1 VARLLL
7 GVSGGIAAYKSLEFA
22 RLATLAGHG
31 VRVLMTENAQRFVGA
46 ASFEG
51 IVGAPVLT
59 SEFERDPMRGAFPG
73 EPVDGGPDDA
83 GHDPIGHLELAA
95 NCDAFLVA
103 PASANAIAK
112 LAGGFADSMLATSF
126 LACTAPRLVAPA
138 MNDRMYADA
147 ATQANLATLR
157 ERGVEVI
164 EPGEGLLASRGE
176 RGRGRLPDPEE
187 LLARVEAALAGRD
200 GAPAQTEPA
209 LPGGPEYP
217 ALAETALL
225 GEEPAVAPT
234 AAPAGESGPWTGL
247 RVLVTAGGT
256 REPIDS
262 VRFIGNRSSG
272 RMGMALAAAAAKRG
286 AEVTVVAANV
296 SLPEPGGVKRI
307 DVETTAELSYET
319 VERFETQHVLLMAA
333 APADFRTEPIT
344 GKIKRQDSLN
354 LNLQPTEDIL
364 ALIAADRGEGQTVV
378 GFAAE
383 HGGEA
388 VARARAKLARKGAD
402 LIVLNDV
409 SDPTIGFD
417 SAENEVLLV
426 TATDEEEVPKASKD
440 AVADAILDRVDR
452 LRAAGAKPAQA
463 AG

>member
-1 VARLLL
+1 MARLLL

-31 VRVLMTENAQRFVGA
+31 VRVLMTPNAERFVGA

-73 EPVDGGPDDA
+73 EPGEG

-103 PASANAIAK
+103 PASANTVAK
-112 LAGGFADSMLATSF
+112 LAGGFADSMLTTSF
-126 LACTAPRLVAPA
+126 LACRAPRLIAPA

-147 ATQANLATLR
+147 ATQANLQTLR

-164 EPGEGLLASRGE
+164 EPEEGLLASRGE
-176 RGRGRLPDPEE
+176 RGRGRLPDPER
-187 LLARVEAALAGRD
+187 LLAIVEAAL
-200 GAPAQTEPA
+200 
-209 LPGGPEYP
+209 PGGERSPWEGSG
-217 ALAETALL
+217 
-225 GEEPAVAPT
+225 GER
-234 AAPAGESGPWTGL
+234 GPWDGL
-247 RVLVTAGGT
+247 RVMVTAGGT

-272 RMGMALAAAAAKRG
+272 RMGIALAAAAAKRG
-286 AEVTVVAANV
+286 AEVTLVAANV
-296 SLPEPGGVKRI
+296 SLPEPAGVKRI
-307 DVETTAELSYET
+307 DVETTAELAYET

-333 APADFRTEPIT
+333 APADFRTEAIT

-364 ALIAADRGEGQTVV
+364 AAIHTQRGENQTVV

-383 HGGEA
+383 HGGDA
-388 VARARAKLARKGAD
+388 VGRARAKLTRKGAD

-409 SDPTIGFD
+409 SDPRIGFD
-417 SAENEVLLV
+417 SEENAVTLV
-426 TATDEEEVPKASKD
+426 ASEDEIEVPRSSKE
-440 AVADAILDRVDR
+440 AVAEAILDRVEA
-452 LRAAGAKPAQA
+452 LRSAQSA
-463 AG
+463 L